1 MKIFDILEAITPVG
15 STTMS
20 QPQAGT
26 VTGNTQQLTDPALQ
40 AAQLA
45 KQKQE
50 KEKQKQDLMMQ
61 IKAKQ
66 AELQALQKQ
75 QMDLNKTV

>member
-1 MKIFDILEAITPVG
+1 MKILDILEAITPVG
-15 STTMS
+15 STS
-20 QPQAGT
+20 VAQPQPGT
-26 VTGNTQQLTDPALQ
+26 VTGNTQQLANPALQ

-50 KEKQKQDLMMQ
+50 KEKQKQDLLTQ